1 MEWLIIKNIKNLSY
15 VILLITII
23 ISLNSC
29 TNKNNQQ
36 DKDINNQQSQKEIVN
51 ISTLKGS
58 YTIPSL
64 YLIHLNN
71 KNSTLNKYNIDVVN
85 STTKIIE
92 KAINNQIDIAAVPT
106 IVASD
111 IYNKT
116 DGNFKAIS
124 INTSGSLSFIINK
137 SIDIKDIK
145 SFKGKTI
152 NTYIEDPSQKYIL
165 EHIFIKNNLTIGKDI
180 KINYIEN
187 ILEFTQDI
195 SDGKIDIAIIPEPFA
210 SSTLKDNPKLIRS
223 LNISEEWNK
232 IYPESNLAMGVL
244 IASKSFIENKKDI
257 LDKFLL
263 EYDRSTSMV
272 KRNPPDV
279 QNIAENIGLMSSDLA
294 KLSIPKYNSI
304 YIHSE
309 KMKSNIIDIL
319 SIVNSFS
326 PDLIGNK
333 LPLDDFYY
341 FK

>member
-1 MEWLIIKNIKNLSY
+1 
-15 VILLITII
+15 
-23 ISLNSC
+23 
-29 TNKNNQQ
+29 
-36 DKDINNQQSQKEIVN
+36 
-51 ISTLKGS
+51 
-58 YTIPSL
+58 
-64 YLIHLNN
+64 
-71 KNSTLNKYNIDVVN
+71 
-85 STTKIIE
+85 
-92 KAINNQIDIAAVPT
+92 
-106 IVASD
+106 
-111 IYNKT
+111 
-116 DGNFKAIS
+116 
-124 INTSGSLSFIINK
+124 
-137 SIDIKDIK
+137 
-145 SFKGKTI
+145 
-152 NTYIEDPSQKYIL
+152 
-165 EHIFIKNNLTIGKDI
+165 
-180 KINYIEN
+180 
-187 ILEFTQDI
+187 
-195 SDGKIDIAIIPEPFA
+195 
-210 SSTLKDNPKLIRS
+210 
-223 LNISEEWNK
+223 
-232 IYPESNLAMGVL
+232 MGVL